1 MKAIILAAGKGV
13 RLRPLTNDMPKPMVE
28 VNGKPFLYYIIR
40 ELEKAGFAHKD
51 IALVV
56 GYKKEKIEEFVNSFF
71 PSIELIDQGEPL
83 GTGHAVSVARK
94 FAADENFVVLMG
106 DNFYDSEDIK
116 KIANDDG
123 LCYIGGFRHSEPER
137 FGVLVVD
144 DDKLVRI
151 IEKPRQKVSDLINTG
166 LYKFTPEIFAAL
178 ESVKE
183 SERGEYELTDAITR
197 LADKNRV
204 FVIEIENWLDIGGIN
219 DIKKIEDFLKESR
232 GE

>member
-13 RLRPLTNDMPKPMVE
+13 RLRPLTNDMPKPMIE
-28 VNGKPFLYYIIR
+28 VNGKPFLYYIIK

-71 PSIELIDQGEPL
+71 PSIELIGQGEPL

-94 FAADENFVVLMG
+94 FVADENFVVLMG
-106 DNFYDSEDIK
+106 DNFYDSDDIK

-144 DDKLVRI
+144 DDRLVRI

-219 DIKKIEDFLKESR
+219 DIKKIEDFLKDNWKE
-232 GE
+232 